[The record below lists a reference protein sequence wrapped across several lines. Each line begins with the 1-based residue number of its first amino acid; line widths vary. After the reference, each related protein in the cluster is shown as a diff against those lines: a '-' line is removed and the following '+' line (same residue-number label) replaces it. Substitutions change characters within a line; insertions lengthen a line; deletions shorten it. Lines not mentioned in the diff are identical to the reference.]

1 MESWWKMIADYRIPS
16 CFREVHQQ
24 KIPKKVL
31 MSIVNNPDT
40 SPKIINIFGPSGT
53 GKTVLAKCFAKSLA
67 CTNRY
72 RDGDCCCECD
82 DCLNRLVIYNYN
94 GNTITTS
101 DDLVSIKEISNKN
114 LLYYQVVLIEE
125 IDKVSY
131 KLQQELLEIIE
142 SSSELLFFV
151 LTTERRSEIINSIKN
166 RGMVIELSR
175 EVDEDYKEFIS
186 KVVEEENIDIDE
198 KDLSTIVYRSEGN
211 IRLAY
216 NLLDKYKLLGSEL
229 LNNLLLD
236 TRINIIKFFVASFIQ
251 NKDRAYESLSNIMKS
266 PLAIIKKDYESLILE
281 LMQIKTG
288 VIQPKDEYIKALYTA
303 CSNKMIDFFHILNDR
318 VIYDM
323 FENETEIQ
331 SALWFIYMNVGKLRQ
346 I

>member
-1 MESWWKMIADYRIPS
+1 MLADKRIPS
-16 CFREVHQQ
+16 CFNEIHQQ
-24 KIPKKVL
+24 DIPKKVL

-40 SPKIINIFGPSGT
+40 SPKIINIYGPPGT
-53 GKTVLAKCFAKSLA
+53 GKTVLARCFAKSLA
-67 CTNRY
+67 CTNRHKS
-72 RDGDCCCECD
+72 GDACCMCD
-82 DCLNRLVIYNYN
+82 DCNNRLVIYNYN
-94 GNTITTS
+94 GNKITS
-101 DDLVSIKEISNKN
+101 LDDLISIKELSNKN

-142 SSSELLFFV
+142 SSSKFLFFV

-166 RGMVIELSR
+166 RGMVIELSKK
-175 EVDEDYKEFIS
+175 VDKDYKDFIS
-186 KVVEEENIDIDE
+186 RVVEEESIDINDQ
-198 KDLSTIVYRSEGN
+198 DLSTVIYRSEGN

-216 NLLDKYKLLGSEL
+216 NLLDKYKVLGSEL
-229 LNNLLLD
+229 FNNLLLD

-266 PLAIIKKDYESLILE
+266 PLATIKKDYESLILE
-281 LMQIKTG
+281 LMHIKTG
-288 VIQPKDEYIKALYTA
+288 VTQPKDEYIKALYAA
-303 CSNKMIDFFHILNDR
+303 CSNKMIDFFHILNDKL
-318 VIYDM
+318 IYDM

-331 SALWFIYMNVGKLRQ
+331 SAMWFIYMRVGKLRQ